1 MVCFI
6 SLPVSWHQM
15 AQVFMGSK
23 MDHWCQVSAWD
34 NEDCSR
40 WDYTAEQCMEAKHN
54 ASVPFNYTK
63 EDNMFQ
69 CYKYGIVD
77 ELDFHPGLDP
87 ENYNNTDLIRCNQGW
102 VYDKSQYKSSIISE
116 FDLVCSHKDRDSL
129 AQSLFFVG
137 VLIGS
142 VVFGGLSD
150 IYGRRKILFVALL
163 VQSVSGLAIAFS
175 PSYWFYTIF
184 RMILASANMG
194 VFLLSFIIGTEF
206 VGPSKR
212 VIAGIVIMIFFSIGY
227 MLLALFA
234 YFIREWWILQ
244 LAITAPI
251 FIMFAFFPFLPE
263 SVRWL
268 ISKGRTEEATRIIK
282 KAADVNKAKLPEPIF
297 TPEDIKEQEAAA
309 TGRQATAID
318 LFRTPNLRI
327 RTLNLMFN
335 WFVNTLVYY
344 GLSLSTSDLGV
355 NVYIAFFISGA
366 VEFPAYISCIFA
378 IEYFGRKWSMFGYMV
393 GGGIACLCTIF
404 TPIGA
409 WRTTVAMIG
418 KFGISASFA
427 IVYIYSAELFPT
439 PVRSVGVGICSMSAR
454 IAGILAPI
462 ILLLDD
468 TWEPFPVLIFGVMS
482 IAAGLL
488 VLFLP
493 ETRGE
498 QLPETL
504 EEGEMFGT
512 KPKEYE
518 VKTEP
523 RFQYKN
529 DANSGVI
536 NQAFDQEIEQGKVI
550 S

>member
-1 MVCFI
+1 MKFDAILGEIGEFGLYQKLVYYALCI
-6 SLPVSWHQM
+6 NGATVACHML
-15 AQVFMGSK
+15 AQVFLAGHMSHSCK
-23 MDHWCQVSAWD
+23 VSAWD

-297 TPEDIKEQEAAA
+297 TPEDIKEQVTNTMKRYEP
-309 TGRQATAID
+309 RQF
-318 LFRTPNLRI
+318 LFYNGYTNGK
-327 RTLNLMFN
+327 LN
-335 WFVNTLVYY
+335 
-344 GLSLSTSDLGV
+344 DE
-355 NVYIAFFISGA
+355 ISHLFLA
-366 VEFPAYISCIFA
+366 
-378 IEYFGRKWSMFGYMV
+378 
-393 GGGIACLCTIF
+393 
-404 TPIGA
+404 IGA

-439 PVRSVGVGICSMSAR
+439 PVSLIILANIVIVMEEAMLKETSMSAR

-462 ILLLDD
+462 IPLLDD